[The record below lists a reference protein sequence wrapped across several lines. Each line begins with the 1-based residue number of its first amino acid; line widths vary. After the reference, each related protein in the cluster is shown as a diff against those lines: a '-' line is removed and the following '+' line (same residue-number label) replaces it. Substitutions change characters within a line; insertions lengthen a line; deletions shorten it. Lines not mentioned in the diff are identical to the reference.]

1 MGAQCARQ
9 LILTMS
15 SALGGRMKLRFDLIG
30 YEKVSHLGP
39 AGKEESYGGTVLHM
53 QGQMQRALI
62 YLSDSGLS
70 QCGYMC
76 ECPE

>member
-39 AGKEESYGGTVLHM
+39 AGKEEGYRGNRFAHARTNAKSFD
-53 QGQMQRALI
+53 
-62 YLSDSGLS
+62 LSL
-70 QCGYMC
+70 
-76 ECPE
+76 